1 MEDGAVRITTA
12 QRSSS
17 EDLRARQRRYLLAMS
32 IRTACFIAAVAVG
45 PGSLRWAL
53 VAGAVFLPFL
63 AVVIAN
69 AENQKHDGFSLSP
82 ATGARELER
91 SEPE

>member
-1 MEDGAVRITTA
+1 M
-12 QRSSS
+12 
-17 EDLRARQRRYLLAMS
+17 RARQRRYAIAMA
-32 IRTACFIAAVAVG
+32 IRTVCFIAAVAVG
-45 PGSLRWAL
+45 PGWVRWAL

-69 AENQKHDGFSLSP
+69 AENQKNDGFALPLSP
-82 ATGARELER
+82 GARELEG